1 MDTLEESELG
11 VMVGNICVTAD
22 GVADD
27 VYAMTDN
34 PIKLKAIISLLENYS
49 RKYRVPFGKGKTKIV
64 VTGSLVDIQHYKD
77 IKMWTMDGE
86 DVLIVDENE
95 HLGRVVTGF
104 GEEERN
110 VMENISRGRKSLYSL
125 LGPAFSHKC
134 DLNPAV
140 QIHLFRLFTCCI
152 VRSGI
157 SALAVRPT
165 QAKPLH

>member
-1 MDTLEESELG
+1 MWQFTNASYQNTVCKIKMNGKLSQPFEELLSVGQGRVRSSDHYLRYINPCLDTLEESELG

-27 VYAMTDN
+27 VYAMTDD

-86 DVLIVDENE
+86 EVLIVDENE

-104 GEEERN
+104 GEEEYF
-110 VMENISRGRKSLYSL
+110 K
-125 LGPAFSHKC
+125 
-134 DLNPAV
+134 
-140 QIHLFRLFTCCI
+140 
-152 VRSGI
+152 RS
-157 SALAVRPT
+157 
-165 QAKPLH
+165 